1 MANIS
6 IEDLSL
12 TISEIVEL
20 EPEQQNLI
28 ESAVNRV
35 IAAKDITG
43 GFSVAHVPIR
53 VGLIVTLDDISPK
66 PTFLTS
72 QK

>member
-6 IEDLSL
+6 IEDLSF
-12 TISEIVEL
+12 TISEIVDL

-35 IAAKDITG
+35 IAAKEITG
-43 GFSVAHVPIR
+43 GFSSARFPTPEI
-53 VGLIVTLDDISPK
+53 GLIFPGPGNETI
-66 PTFLTS
+66 
-72 QK
+72 

>member
-12 TISEIVEL
+12 TISELVDL

-28 ESAVNRV
+28 ESAVNRA
-35 IAAKDITG
+35 ISAKDITG
-43 GFSVAHVPIR
+43 GFSVARPPIL
-53 VGLIVTLDDISPK
+53 VGLIVPLPPCNN
-66 PTFLTS
+66 PTI
-72 QK
+72 

>member
-6 IEDLSL
+6 IEDLSFI
-12 TISEIVEL
+12 ISEIVDL

-43 GFSVAHVPIR
+43 GFSVARVPIPEI
-53 VGLIVTLDDISPK
+53 GLIFPGPSSLE
-66 PTFLTS
+66 
-72 QK
+72 

>member
-6 IEDLSL
+6 IEDLSF
-12 TISEIVEL
+12 TISEIVDL

-35 IAAKDITG
+35 IATKDITG
-43 GFSVAHVPIR
+43 GFSVARAPIPEI
-53 VGLIVTLDDISPK
+53 GLIFPAPSNNGSIN
-66 PTFLTS
+66 
-72 QK
+72 Q

>member
-12 TISEIVEL
+12 TISELVDL

-28 ESAVNRV
+28 ELAVNRV
-35 IAAKDITG
+35 IAAKDIIG
-43 GFSVAHVPIR
+43 GFSVARAPIPKIGLLVP
-53 VGLIVTLDDISPK
+53 DK
-66 PTFLTS
+66 Y
-72 QK
+72 

>member
-6 IEDLSL
+6 IEDLSF
-12 TISEIVEL
+12 TISEIVDL

-35 IAAKDITG
+35 ISAKDITG
-43 GFSVAHVPIR
+43 GFSSARLPIPEI
-53 VGLIVTLDDISPK
+53 GLIFPDPS
-66 PTFLTS
+66 TS
-72 QK
+72 KI

>member
-6 IEDLSL
+6 IEDLSFI
-12 TISEIVEL
+12 ISEIVDL

-43 GFSVAHVPIR
+43 GQSFVRAPLPEI
-53 VGLIVTLDDISPK
+53 GLIFPAPSSLE
-66 PTFLTS
+66 
-72 QK
+72 

>member
-12 TISEIVEL
+12 TISELVDL

-28 ESAVNRV
+28 ESAVNRA

-43 GFSVAHVPIR
+43 GFSVAHFPIR
-53 VGLIVTLDDISPK
+53 EIGLIFPAPSDNSSNIK
-66 PTFLTS
+66 
-72 QK
+72 